1 VRTLLVALVAAL
13 PVLGPSGAA
22 QGGQDEKTEKGS
34 SPCRALRPSA
44 DPALQEL
51 LKAYEFSDR
60 EFAWQLRELRQ
71 GEKYA
76 LYWLS
81 FPSALKTEV
90 PENNTVWCRF
100 WQPKD
105 GAKRRPAAVLLHW
118 LGGGFETLE
127 IVGQRM
133 AEQGI
138 ATLMLYM
145 PGYGPRRPKDGP
157 REKPQNKDMDHMIA
171 AMRQAVLDV
180 RRAGDWLARRPDV
193 EPSRI
198 GIVGISLGAVV
209 GSLAAGV
216 DDHFGRSVFLIGGGD
231 LPAIVM
237 HGSKET
243 AAAKE
248 RLVKEGF
255 TADKLRGMWK
265 DVEPLSF
272 ASRVRPEE
280 ILLINAETDE
290 VIPKECTLRLH
301 AAMGSPEIR
310 WFKGGHY
317 ALLFQLGK
325 ALKDISAHLT
335 QRTAW

>member
-1 VRTLLVALVAAL
+1 VRTALIVLLAFL
-13 PVLGPSGAA
+13 PVLG
-22 QGGQDEKTEKGS
+22 QDEKIEKGTT
-34 SPCRALRPSA
+34 PCRPLRPSA
-44 DPALQEL
+44 DPALQTL
-51 LKAYEFSDR
+51 LRGYEVSDR
-60 EFAWQLRELRQ
+60 DFEWQLRETRE
-71 GEKYA
+71 GEKVTQ
-76 LYWLS
+76 YWLS
-81 FPSALKTEV
+81 FPSAVKSDV
-90 PENNTVWCRF
+90 SENNTVWCRF
-100 WQPKD
+100 WQPRD

-118 LGGGFETLE
+118 LGGKFDTLE
-127 IVGQRM
+127 IVGLRM

-157 REKPQNKDMDHMIA
+157 KQKPMNQDMDTMIA
-171 AMRQAVLDV
+171 NMKQAVLDI

-198 GIVGISLGAVV
+198 GLVGISLGAVI
-209 GSLAAGV
+209 GSLTLGV

-237 HGSKET
+237 NGSKET

-248 RLVKEGF
+248 RLLKEGL
-255 TADKLRGMWK
+255 TVEQLRGLWK
-265 DVEPLSF
+265 DVDPITF
-272 ASRVRPEE
+272 ASRVRPDE
-280 ILLINAETDE
+280 ILLINAESDE
-290 VIPKECTLRLH
+290 VIPKECTERLR

-325 ALKDISAHLT
+325 ALKDIAGHLG
-335 QRTAW
+335 QRTEW

>member
-1 VRTLLVALVAAL
+1 MRSLWLALLLLSPGVA
-13 PVLGPSGAA
+13 
-22 QGGQDEKTEKGS
+22 QEEKIEKGT
-34 SPCRALRPSA
+34 SPCRSLRPAA
-44 DPALQEL
+44 DPALQAI
-51 LKAYEFSDR
+51 LKAYDFTDR
-60 EFAWQLRELRQ
+60 EFSWQLKEMRQ
-71 GEKYA
+71 GEKFVQ
-76 LYWLS
+76 YWLS
-81 FPSALKTEV
+81 FPSAVKTDV

-105 GAKRRPAAVLLHW
+105 GATRRPAAVLLHW
-118 LGGGFETLE
+118 LGGNFSTLE
-127 IVGQRM
+127 IIGQRL

-145 PGYGPRRPKDGP
+145 PGYGPRAPKDLP
-157 REKPQNKDMDHMIA
+157 REKLAHRDMDAMIA
-171 AMRQAVLDV
+171 TMRQAVLDV

-198 GIVGISLGAVV
+198 GLVGISLGAVI
-209 GSLAAGV
+209 GSLTAGV
-216 DDHFGRSVFLIGGGD
+216 DDRFGRSVFLIGGGD

-237 HGSKET
+237 NGSKET

-248 RLVKEGF
+248 RLEKEGL
-255 TADKLRGMWK
+255 TVEKLRALWK
-265 DVEPLSF
+265 DVEPITF
-272 ASRVRPEE
+272 ASRVRPQE

-290 VIPKECTLRLH
+290 VIPRECTERLQ

-325 ALKDISAHLT
+325 ALKEITAHLT
-335 QRTAW
+335 ERTAW